1 MSQTKVMLIGLK
13 TSAVDFEKWPQLTP
27 EKLEAGFKD
36 LLNELAAQGFE
47 PRNCLVDTGETAE
60 QVVVETLDEFAPD
73 VVVIGAGVRNDPDH
87 LLLFE
92 KVINL
97 VVRHAPG
104 CRIAFNTLPFDTVDA
119 VRRWA

>member
-1 MSQTKVMLIGLK
+1 MSRTKVMLIGLE

-27 EKLEAGFKD
+27 EKLEAGFKEI
-36 LLNELAAQGFE
+36 LAELSAAGFE
-47 PRNCLVDTGETAE
+47 PRNCLVDTGATAE
-60 QVVVETLDEFAPD
+60 QVVTDTLNAFKAD

-97 VVRHAPG
+97 VTRHAPG
-104 CRIAFNTLPFDTVDA
+104 CRLAFNTLPFDTVDA